1 MFVETP
7 MFIAI
12 FCLMFKQILTKPQRK
27 HVGLFLTQRMV
38 GSPKHQTISKIRKLF
53 FNAPST
59 NASANFLNTP
69 TTAWKMIKE
78 RRKEIISSKFKS
90 KKGAIIV
97 DDTFCYKT
105 GRKMIGVFENFCHL
119 LKKEVL
125 SHIVV
130 TSVYKTPKISI
141 GYDFKVYIPKEIAE
155 DFKSKY
161 DLALEIIKDAF
172 NRGLISRVYI
182 DSWYCQPEFL
192 RKLKPMSL
200 EFFGMFRI
208 GRLKIKSKGESATL
222 SQFVEKKIKEN
233 SFIYRKLRGRK
244 KTYKIRY
251 YREIVFVKHIGKVN
265 LVISQKYDSKKK
277 IYNEPRVYVTNVLS
291 LNALGV
297 IRTYLNRWDIEVFHK
312 TIKQSYGFEDYQVIK
327 AQARDAYFELAFLSD
342 MLLHLKQLGMLRKH
356 TAGAYVPRDVPT
368 EKVGSEDLVLSA
380 LAAQRKG
387 TIKEFVQMCGFDEKR
402 FEFFV

>member
-1 MFVETP
+1 

-12 FCLMFKQILTKPQRK
+12 FCLMFKQILTKPQIR

-38 GSPKHQTISKIRKLF
+38 GSPKHQTISKIRRLF
-53 FNAPST
+53 LNAPST

-69 TTAWKMIKE
+69 TMAWKMIKE

-90 KKGAIIV
+90 KKGAIIL

-105 GRKMIGVFENFCHL
+105 GRKMMGVFKNFCHL

-125 SHIVV
+125 SHVVV
-130 TSVYKTPKISI
+130 TSVYKTPKVSI

-155 DFKSKY
+155 EFKSKY

-172 NRGLISRVYI
+172 NRDLIRRVYI
-182 DSWYCQPEFL
+182 DSWYCQPELL

-208 GRLKIKSKGESATL
+208 GRLKIKSKGVGVTL

-233 SFIYRKLRGRK
+233 SFIYRKLKGRK

-342 MLLHLKQLGMLRKH
+342 MLLHLKQLGIIRKH
-356 TAGAYVPRDVPT
+356 AAGAYVPRNVPT

-387 TIKEFVQMCGFDEKR
+387 TLNEFVQMCGFDEKR

>member
-1 MFVETP
+1 
-7 MFIAI
+7 
-12 FCLMFKQILTKPQRK
+12 MFKQVLTKPQRK
-27 HVGLFLTQRMV
+27 HFGLFLTQRMV
-38 GSPKHQTISKIRKLF
+38 GSPKHQTISKIKQIFL
-53 FNAPST
+53 NAPST

-69 TTAWKMIKE
+69 TKVWGMVKE
-78 RRKEIISSKFKS
+78 RRKEIIESKFKS
-90 KKGAIIV
+90 RKGAIIV

-105 GRKMIGVFENFCHL
+105 GRKMKDIFENFCHL
-119 LKKEVL
+119 LKKQVL
-125 SHIVV
+125 SHVVV

-172 NRGLISRVYI
+172 NRGLISRVYV
-182 DSWYCQPEFL
+182 DSWYCQPELL
-192 RKLKPMSL
+192 RKLKPMAL

-208 GRLKIKSKGESATL
+208 GRLKIKTKGESMTL
-222 SQFVEKKIKEN
+222 SQFVERKIKEN
-233 SFIYRKLRGRK
+233 NFVNRKLRGRK

-291 LNALGV
+291 LNALEV

-327 AQARDAYFELAFLSD
+327 AQARDGYFELAFLSD

-356 TAGAYVPRDVPT
+356 AAGAYVPRNVPT

-387 TIKEFVQMCGFDEKR
+387 TIKEFIQMCGFDEKR

>member
-1 MFVETP
+1 MFIETP
-7 MFIAI
+7 MFVAI
-12 FCLMFKQILTKPQRK
+12 FCLMFKQILTKPQRR
-27 HVGLFLTQRMV
+27 HIGLFLTQRMV

-53 FNAPST
+53 LNAPST
-59 NASANFLNTP
+59 NASAYFLNTP
-69 TTAWKMIKE
+69 TMAWKMIKE
-78 RRKEIISSKFKS
+78 RRKEIISSEFKS

-125 SHIVV
+125 SHVVV
-130 TSVYKTPKISI
+130 TSVYKTPKISV

-172 NRGLISRVYI
+172 KRNLIKRVYV

-233 SFIYRKLRGRK
+233 SFIYRKLKGRK

-251 YREIVFVKHIGKVN
+251 YREIVFVKRIGKVN

-291 LNALGV
+291 LNALEV

-342 MLLHLKQLGMLRKH
+342 MLLHLKQLGMIRKH
-356 TAGAYVPRDVPT
+356 VAGAYVPRDVPT